1 MKKWIERVGVLLYK
15 TPRNKIT
22 SSTRFKDLEEWNL
35 WFASSLLASI
45 KEEYDVQL
53 NGSDLQRA
61 ETFGDLFGI
70 IETYTSSSLP
80 CLPFCK

>member
-35 WFASSLLASI
+35 LFASSLLARL
-45 KEEYDVQL
+45 KE
-53 NGSDLQRA
+53 
-61 ETFGDLFGI
+61 
-70 IETYTSSSLP
+70 
-80 CLPFCK
+80 